1 MKKTNAFF
9 CAVTAIAM
17 CAVSCTKEEQ
27 KGNGNYGEVSKLSPM
42 EFTTENPDTRTYLE
56 GKSVKWSPEDKI
68 GIFDGSGNRTFT
80 VDAEQKGI
88 FTGEAAEAETYYAI
102 YPYNSDATFAD
113 GKITYKKSWSSHWC
127 APNNFPKESA
137 VLAAKADGNNLQFK
151 HLCAYFKITIPENS
165 DVWQVVV
172 FSAGNRPI
180 SGTFELTFEADGTPV
195 INPLSISGEQFG
207 QAGISAPNNSDGK
220 NFEPGDYYI
229 PVLPVELSS
238 GFNLKITHRDESV
251 TRVHTGKSVKLTAG
265 KIINLGTVKKTDAF
279 TFDNFESGELSKT
292 RFQRGNDGIY
302 SGDNIGVIPNPQ
314 KGNGNDSEYVLD
326 DNMSGSNTS
335 TSGFFN
341 ITFPSTEFSNAVKS
355 HYNVIR
361 MKVWLGDN
369 DYYPMLCWR
378 DKSATKK
385 LPSTVNGQT
394 VTNADEFKAAVFT
407 DKWNVFEWNTKTCW
421 GYDSFSG
428 SEKAQ
433 MRPFQ
438 DKSGNNTGKDETH
451 TRTVL
456 FDDIE
461 FINYK

>member
-1 MKKTNAFF
+1 MKKVNAFF

-27 KGNGNYGEVSKLSPM
+27 KGNENYGEVSKLSPM

-137 VLAAKADGNNLQFK
+137 VLAAKADGNHLQFK

-355 HYNVIR
+355 HYNAIR
-361 MKVWLGDN
+361 MKVWMGTS
-369 DYYPMLCWR
+369 DYYPMLCWGK
-378 DKSATKK
+378 DSTKKK
-385 LPSTVNGQT
+385 LPSKVNGKDVST
-394 VTNADEFKAAVFT
+394 PEEFKAAIYT
-407 DKWNVFEWNTKTCW
+407 DKWNVFEWNTVTCW
-421 GYDSFSG
+421 EKTSFDGTSY
-428 SEKAQ
+428 AQ
-433 MRPFQ
+433 LRPFQ
-438 DKSGNNTGKDETH
+438 NASGGNTATGDNYS
-451 TRTVL
+451 RSML
-456 FDDIE
+456 FDDIQ
-461 FINYK
+461 FISFK